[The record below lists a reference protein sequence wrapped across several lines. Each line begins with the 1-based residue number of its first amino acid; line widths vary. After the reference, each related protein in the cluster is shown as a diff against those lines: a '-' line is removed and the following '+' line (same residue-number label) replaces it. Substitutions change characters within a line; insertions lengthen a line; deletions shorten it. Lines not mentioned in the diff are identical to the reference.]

1 MSYVLGLTGQ
11 TGAGKTTVCDAL
23 RARGVPVID
32 CDLLAREVIDNSKS
46 CLGDLVL
53 EFGCDVI
60 DHNGELNRRKLGS
73 VVFSDKRRLRRLNE
87 TTYPHIMRQIE
98 ETVGSYREA
107 AVPLLVLDA
116 PTLYE
121 AGADKLCDAVIA
133 VLAPE
138 EARLRRIM
146 ARDALPEPDARN
158 RIKSQHSDGFY
169 KKRADFVVE
178 NSGTQAE
185 LLGYVDEI
193 LAQVCPAQD
202 GIHETANV

>member
-1 MSYVLGLTGQ
+1 M
-11 TGAGKTTVCDAL
+11 
-23 RARGVPVID
+23 
-32 CDLLAREVIDNSKS
+32 
-46 CLGDLVL
+46 
-53 EFGCDVI
+53 
-60 DHNGELNRRKLGS
+60 
-73 VVFSDKRRLRRLNE
+73 
-87 TTYPHIMRQIE
+87 
-98 ETVGSYREA
+98 
-107 AVPLLVLDA
+107 
-116 PTLYE
+116 
-121 AGADKLCDAVIA
+121 GADKLCDAVIA

-146 ARDALPEPDARN
+146 ARDGLTQQDAGN
-158 RIKSQHSDGFY
+158 RIRSQHSDGFY